1 MQQQLLRHAYT
12 ISIFFYHAV
21 TQTAHLPGLLGQ
33 LHAHVAGPLRQM
45 FCGHALE
52 SCTCLADN
60 ELDNVIVC
68 IIINVT
74 CPQLPRKYLA
84 AITVLVN

>member
-1 MQQQLLRHAYT
+1 MQQQLLWHAYT

-21 TQTAHLPGLLGQ
+21 TQTAQLPGLLGQ

-60 ELDNVIVC
+60 ELDNVI
-68 IIINVT
+68 INVT
-74 CPQLPRKYLA
+74 CPQLPRKHLA